1 MKSSPRRPTTSPTS
15 GWRSICHRPAAT
27 GWQRC
32 WPSSATRPSA
42 LRERQLVASGGPGP
56 AIAAAQRR
64 IPRADGVPPVFDP
77 VVPDG
82 GGDGGLARLRADPQP
97 VDARP
102 DRPGR
107 GAAVLRSEEH
117 TSELQSLMRLSY
129 AVFCLKKK
137 KKTKMTKNK
146 I

>member
-15 GWRSICHRPAAT
+15 GGRSICHRPAAT

-32 WPSSATRPSA
+32 WPSSATRLSA

-64 IPRADGVPPVFDP
+64 LPRADGVPPVFDP

-107 GAAVLRSEEH
+107 GAAVILQIGRA
-117 TSELQSLMRLSY
+117 TSLNPVTNAHL
-129 AVFCLKKK
+129 
-137 KKTKMTKNK
+137 
-146 I
+146 